1 MGISMM
7 GTPEKNRTMQFDYYY
22 GSEADQFTFIK
33 VPKALIA
40 NRKRFR
46 ISSDAILLYGMLLDR
61 MQLSIRN
68 RWIDMGNRVYIIY
81 RITEIM
87 EDFDCSNKTAGQI
100 LNELNDFGLIEKVRR
115 GQGKPDLI
123 YVKNFIQRED
133 LSYLASEGEED
144 TLAGDATDAAQSQ
157 EITGVFQKCKN
168 YISGDVDSTLQ
179 ERKNLHFKECKN
191 YTQNKTDIN
200 NTNINN
206 TDSIYPSIYLS
217 DCMPVQEVA
226 PAVSEDGGKG
236 KTRTEAQEQSVDTDK
251 QRIRENLN
259 YDFYMRHG
267 DEGTKRLMQEC
278 YRLIC
283 DAVCVPRKAVN
294 IGGVQ
299 YPYAFVR
306 ERLLQLTDR
315 HLEYVM
321 ECMEGIT
328 ASIGNMRAYL
338 LTALY
343 NAPAT
348 MSHYYARE
356 AREDLYG

>member
-1 MGISMM
+1 MGISMI
-7 GTPEKNRTMQFDYYY
+7 GTPEKDRTMQFDYYY
-22 GSEADQFTFIK
+22 GSEADQFTFVR
-33 VPKALIA
+33 VPKVLIA
-40 NRKRFR
+40 NRKHFR

-61 MQLSIRN
+61 MQLSIKN
-68 RWIDMGNRVYIIY
+68 RWIDRENRVYIVY

-100 LNELNDFGLIEKVRR
+100 LNELNGFGLIEKVRR

-144 TLAGDATDAAQSQ
+144 ILAEGAADEAQSP
-157 EITGVFQKCKN
+157 EITGVFQKCKS

-206 TDSIYPSIYLS
+206 TDSIYPSIYPS
-217 DCMPVQEVA
+217 VCMPVRESA
-226 PAVSEDGGKG
+226 PTTKG
-236 KTRTEAQEQSVDTDK
+236 KTERQKQGIDTYRK
-251 QRIRENLN
+251 RIRENLC
-259 YDFYMRHG
+259 YDFYMQHG
-267 DEGTKRLMQEC
+267 DEGTKRLVQEC

-283 DAVCVPRKAVN
+283 DAVCVPREAVN
-294 IGGVQ
+294 IGGLQ
-299 YPYAFVR
+299 YPYGLVR
-306 ERLLQLTDR
+306 ERFLQLTDR
-315 HLEYVM
+315 HVEYVM
-321 ECMEGIT
+321 ECMERIT
-328 ASIGNMRAYL
+328 APIGNMRAYL
-338 LTALY
+338 LAALY

-356 AREDLYG
+356 AREDMYG